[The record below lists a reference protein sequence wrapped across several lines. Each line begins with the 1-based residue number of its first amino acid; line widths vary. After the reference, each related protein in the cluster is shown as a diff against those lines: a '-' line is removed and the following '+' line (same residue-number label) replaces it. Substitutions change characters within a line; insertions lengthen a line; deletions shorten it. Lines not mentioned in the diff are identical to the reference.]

1 MSNVIPETRIIQ
13 GERLDRP
20 MNHSATQRRA
30 VGTATDESERH
41 TPVVLM
47 GMPRSGTTWIGKI
60 LDSSPRTLYR
70 HEPDSYGRLNAL
82 PLAPRVSDWREHA
95 EDVSTFFASVAGAR
109 DTKIA
114 GSAPVFSKDYQHAL
128 QALWNTA
135 AVFGTKGLTRFMG
148 EMQVP
153 LWLPRGNP
161 DGYRLVVKSIE
172 SLPRSGVIARA
183 LPHARLILLLRN
195 PYGFIASMLRGKSQG
210 LFSDSGSIGEDLK
223 LLGLL
228 VEADE
233 EGHDITL
240 EALGD
245 ATPAQRLAWQWVLSN
260 DKALRDTEACDN
272 VAAIRYEDVCADPLG
287 ATERLFAACDLPLT
301 EQTRRFIR
309 SSTGGHRDRY
319 YSVYKDPLKAANAWR
334 SELSSDV
341 VDSIRPI
348 LARSRAG
355 SLYADD
361 L

>member
-1 MSNVIPETRIIQ
+1 MIRSGSQDPATSTITEPPQSNAP
-13 GERLDRP
+13 L
-20 MNHSATQRRA
+20 
-30 VGTATDESERH
+30 
-41 TPVVLM
+41 VLL

-82 PLAPRVSDWREHA
+82 PLAPRVSHWRKHA
-95 EDVSTFFASVAGAR
+95 EDVSEFFAGASGVR

-114 GSAPVFSKDYQHAL
+114 ASAPVFSKDYQHAL
-128 QALWNTA
+128 QTLWNA
-135 AVFGTKGLTRFMG
+135 AATFGTKGLTRVMG

-153 LWLPRGNP
+153 LWLPRSGQAR
-161 DGYRLVVKSIE
+161 YRLVVKSIE
-172 SLPRSGVIARA
+172 SLARSGVIARA

-210 LFSDSGSIGEDLK
+210 LFADSGSIGEDLK
-223 LLGLL
+223 LLDLL

-233 EGHDITL
+233 AGHDVTMETL
-240 EALGD
+240 SE

-260 DKALRDTEACDN
+260 DKALRDTDGRDN
-272 VAAIRYEDVCADPLG
+272 VTVIRYEDICADPMG
-287 ATERLFAACDLPLT
+287 ATERLFAICDLPLT

-309 SSTGGHRDRY
+309 SSTGGHRERY

-334 SELSSDV
+334 AELPPELRESL
-341 VDSIRPI
+341 RPI
-348 LARSRAG
+348 LAQSRAAA
-355 SLYADD
+355 LYADD